1 MSNKKIWI
9 TTELYTE
16 FGQNIRIQPTE
27 TFDGVLLEI
36 KETDA
41 STYDARLYLN
51 AETLEAMIA
60 KLREM
65 MEYVKE

>member
-1 MSNKKIWI
+1 MSKKKIWI

-16 FGQNIRIQPTE
+16 FEQSIRIQPTD
-27 TFDGVLLEI
+27 TFDGVVLEI
-36 KETDA
+36 KEA
-41 STYDARLYLN
+41 QSSTYDARLYLN

-65 MEYVKE
+65 MDYVKE

>member
-1 MSNKKIWI
+1 MTKKKIWI

-16 FGQNIRIQPTE
+16 FEQNIRIQPTD
-27 TFDGVLLEI
+27 TFDGVVLEI
-36 KETDA
+36 KE
-41 STYDARLYLN
+41 SGSPTYDARLYLN

-65 MEYVKE
+65 MDYVKE

>member
-1 MSNKKIWI
+1 MSKKKIWI

-16 FGQNIRIQPTE
+16 FEQCIRIQPTD
-27 TFDGVLLEI
+27 TFDGVVLEI
-36 KETDA
+36 KETHA

-51 AETLEAMIA
+51 TETLEAMIA

-65 MEYVKE
+65 MDYVKE